1 MRDVWIA
8 TTLIRRCAPPSP
20 ARAGEGGDNPARSL
34 RVDGT
39 NRHECIA
46 MTAAAQPVQRSRR
59 RRWLPY
65 ILSLPALI
73 VCIGILIPF
82 VTAVYYSML
91 RYRLNLPALKG
102 FIWFNNYISFLSDP
116 EFWNTVRVSLLYTGL
131 TVGVEVLFGLAIAL
145 LLQRRT
151 LFNNMVSIALLLPLM
166 TAPALAALM
175 WKLMTNPN
183 FGVLSYLV
191 QSVGVSNFKW
201 ASAPST
207 ALFTVVLVDVW
218 VYTPFIMILLLAGLR
233 SLPTQPFEAAALDG
247 VPRRF
252 VFFRITLP
260 MLLPYMMTAALF
272 RLLDAIQQFDII
284 YPMTQGGPGNTL
296 LVFQVRAYLEFYSYT
311 NVAKSATLLVILWA
325 ITYALSNVFVKQH
338 LKLRERARGLA

>member
-1 MRDVWIA
+1 MSV
-8 TTLIRRCAPPSP
+8 
-20 ARAGEGGDNPARSL
+20 
-34 RVDGT
+34 
-39 NRHECIA
+39 
-46 MTAAAQPVQRSRR
+46 AAAQTVPRR
-59 RRWLPY
+59 RRVKLLPY

-73 VCIGILIPF
+73 VCVGILVPF
-82 VTAVYYSML
+82 VTAVYYSLL
-91 RYRLNLPALKG
+91 RYRLNLPAMRG
-102 FIWFNNYISFLSDP
+102 FVWFDNYIHFLSDP
-116 EFWNTVRVSLLYTGL
+116 EFWNTVRVSLLYTAL
-131 TVGVEVLFGLAIAL
+131 TVSAEVALGLAIAM
-145 LLQRRT
+145 LLQKQTR
-151 LFNNMVSIALLLPLM
+151 FNNMASILLLLPLM

-183 FGVLSYLV
+183 FGVLSYIV
-191 QSVGVSNFKW
+191 QLMGVKDFKW
-201 ASAPST
+201 ASAPSS
-207 ALFTVVLVDVW
+207 ALFTVVLVDIW

-260 MLLPYMMTAALF
+260 MLLPYLMTAALF

-296 LVFQVRAYLEFYSYT
+296 LVFQVRAYLEFYQYT

-325 ITYALSNVFVKQH
+325 LTYALSNVFIKQH
-338 LKLRERARGLA
+338 LKLRERSRGLA